1 MSKRQSVIRAATLLT
16 ACLSGGTA
24 WSEEVRLTIKDSP
37 QPLATAAKRL
47 ETREGWGI
55 TYEEPLGALPAA
67 NSLDLTY
74 TVTEATRTDV
84 KLQEEVLTRLLA
96 QQAGKDAPR
105 FRLVRAG
112 ELWHITPVQGSPLDT
127 PITMPRQERSLGEV
141 LRALCAEVTR
151 QSGTRVELGSAPGLK
166 LEAHITVDAVT
177 QEPART
183 VLERV
188 LNSANRR
195 TVWTLSSQGTKAGYQ
210 LSLHRVFRL
219 FGGTLPPPTPAPSEN
234 VPAPERSAS
243 GG

>member
-1 MSKRQSVIRAATLLT
+1 MSMTQSGIRAATLLT
-16 ACLSGGTA
+16 VFLSGRTA

-55 TYEEPLGALPAA
+55 TYEEPLGALPTA
-67 NSLDLTY
+67 SPLDLTY
-74 TVTEATRTDV
+74 TVTEATRADV
-84 KLQEEVLTRLLA
+84 TLQEEVLTRLLA

-112 ELWHITPVQGSPLDT
+112 GLWHITPVKGSPLDT
-127 PITMPRQERSLGEV
+127 PITMSRQERSLGEV

-151 QSGTRVELGSAPGLK
+151 QSGTRVELGGTPGLQ
-166 LEAHITVDAVT
+166 LETPITVDAVT

-183 VLERV
+183 VLARV

-195 TVWTLSSQGTKAGYQ
+195 TVWTLSGQGTKAGYL
-210 LSLHRVFRL
+210 LSLHRVFRIA
-219 FGGTLPPPTPAPSEN
+219 GGTLPPPAPAPSEN
-234 VPAPERSAS
+234 VPAPKRSAS